1 MQTCLVVDE
10 APVVRKVVS
19 RMLPQLGLAVE
30 CVACPADAMD
40 WVEQNG
46 LPDLVL
52 VAAAVLGNDAPDL
65 VRRIKAL
72 PGGARVTILA
82 VIVDGN
88 LGLMTRLKRA
98 GVAGFIYKPF
108 DRTTLRAAVAPY
120 LAEAATPWTGG
131 GAPRVDQLRIAT

>member
-1 MQTCLVVDE
+1 MQTCLVVDD
-10 APVVRKVVS
+10 APIVRKVVS
-19 RMLPQLGLAVE
+19 RMLPQLGLVVD
-30 CVACPADAMD
+30 CVASPSDAKD
-40 WVEQNG
+40 WLEENG

-65 VRRIKAL
+65 VRQIKAL
-72 PGGARVTILA
+72 PGGDRVIVLA

-108 DRTTLRAAVAPY
+108 DRASLRAAITPY
-120 LAEAATPWTGG
+120 LAAKATPWNSGSEPRPDQFRV
-131 GAPRVDQLRIAT
+131 AP

>member
-30 CVACPADAMD
+30 CVAGPSEAME
-40 WVEQNG
+40 WIARNG

-52 VAAAVLGNDAPDL
+52 VAAAVLGNEAPDL
-65 VRRIKAL
+65 VRQIKAL
-72 PGGARVTILA
+72 PQGGRVTILA
-82 VIVDGN
+82 VIVEGN

-98 GVAGFIYKPF
+98 GAADFLYKPF
-108 DRTTLRAAVAPY
+108 DRASLAAAITPHLAGAAAGWPGDGGQPSDHLR
-120 LAEAATPWTGG
+120 LA
-131 GAPRVDQLRIAT
+131 L